1 MNIMDFLSLPMLFI
15 GILFTIGTILE
26 SIHDNKITDFLN
38 LNPFESKWI
47 SNVITGIVV
56 ILILILYVALTHDTP
71 DDIDPNS
78 LWIQVGKGIMYYTMF
93 CSWVWVY
100 ECYSKGFMK
109 RWSERIKELI
119 EVKK

>member
-1 MNIMDFLSLPMLFI
+1 MNMMDFLALPMLFI
-15 GILFTIGTILE
+15 GILFVIGTILE
-26 SIHDNKITDFLN
+26 SINDNKITDFLN
-38 LNPFESKWI
+38 VNPLESKW
-47 SNVITGIVV
+47 VAYTMYGVV
-56 ILILILYVALTHDTP
+56 AVLILILCVALTHDTP

-78 LWIQVGKGIMYYTMF
+78 FWIQVGKGIMYYTMF

-100 ECYSKGFMK
+100 ECYSKGFIK